1 MPEPESLPWGQDGR
15 RAWPKPEWTQQ
26 ELQVLPGQVLTVLQE
41 LPVQQPQG
49 LPERGLQVPGPEP
62 SELQDPV
69 PERPDGMLLG
79 GLPPEL
85 LRERRPWQR
94 RHPGMRREASS
105 RRGPQLLTRRSER
118 IRPIPAVWLL
128 HLWK

>member
-1 MPEPESLPWGQDGR
+1 MLTVPP
-15 RAWPKPEWTQQ
+15 A
-26 ELQVLPGQVLTVLQE
+26 LPGKW
-41 LPVQQPQG
+41 LPE

-62 SELQDPV
+62 SELQVPV
-69 PERPDGMLLG
+69 PERPDGMLRG

-94 RHPGMRREASS
+94 RHPGRRREASS
-105 RRGPQLLTRRSER
+105 RRGPQLLKRRSER